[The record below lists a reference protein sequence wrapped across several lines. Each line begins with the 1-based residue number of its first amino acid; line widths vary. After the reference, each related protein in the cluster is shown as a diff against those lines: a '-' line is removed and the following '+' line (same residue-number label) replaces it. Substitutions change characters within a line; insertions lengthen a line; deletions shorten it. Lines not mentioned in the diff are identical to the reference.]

1 MCKFHF
7 VVLSIYLFSSAVN
20 SNKAVPVFPWH
31 ALVPFLTNTGPPTVA
46 QTPPT
51 TTEQPI
57 EKQHQAVN
65 PTSSPKKASQSEHR
79 VSASEARKCQISQ
92 FF

>member
-1 MCKFHF
+1 MIIES
-7 VVLSIYLFSSAVN
+7 VLSLSSAVN

-31 ALVPFLTNTGPPTVA
+31 ALVPFLTNTGPPTVTQA
-46 QTPPT
+46 PPT

-79 VSASEARKCQISQ
+79 ISASEARKCQILQ
-92 FF
+92 F